1 MTNFLCLVVFGFFLP
16 LFLLILFRSEFFHLN
31 SFLCLKVLAVSRAIF
46 LPSLVKEKEVLGSPL
61 INFLFRRVLNW
72 RSSLR
77 ESGHWGYFEKLKVS
91 GDKVKHSLTNLS
103 KSHFSLLEA
112 TEYRANRIK
121 RDFFI

>member
-1 MTNFLCLVVFGFFLP
+1 M
-16 LFLLILFRSEFFHLN
+16 
-31 SFLCLKVLAVSRAIF
+31 AVSRAIF
-46 LPSLVKEKEVLGSPL
+46 LPSLVKENAVFGSPF
-61 INFLFRRVLNW
+61 INFLFRRVLSW

-91 GDKVKHSLTNLS
+91 GDKAKHSLTNLS

-112 TEYRANRIK
+112 TEYRANRIR